1 MAAVGATLI
10 AMGGGGFHS
19 NLSTVEALDCWVEGE
34 QSWRGVAPMRSFRH
48 ALAVQEL
55 DDWVYAIGGWVNGSE
70 CSATVERYNLRTNE
84 WQDCRPLL
92 QARRLHGAA
101 ALSSLKQILV
111 FGGNTKDGDWYTAS
125 VEAYDTLTDEWYP
138 LSDLPHPG
146 PCSAVEASGVVFVFM
161 HGGHVLRYEVE
172 EDRYTKLSKL
182 PLKAW
187 YCFDVVAVGR
197 HVYLIGGALAGRWTK
212 SFYKYDTDTDDWT
225 VMPDLLRERRRC
237 AAAVI
242 IAP

>member
-1 MAAVGATLI
+1 
-10 AMGGGGFHS
+10 MGGGGFHS
-19 NLSTVEALDCWVEGE
+19 NLSTVEALDCGVTGS
-34 QSWRGVAPMRSFRH
+34 QLWRSMTPMRSFRH

-55 DDWVYAIGGWVNGSE
+55 DGWVYAIGGWVNGCE
-70 CSATVERYNLRTNE
+70 CSAAVERYHLQTDV

-101 ALSSLKQILV
+101 ALTSLKQILV

-138 LSDLPHPG
+138 LADLPHPG
-146 PCSAVEASGVVFVFM
+146 PCSAVEANGTIFVIM

-172 EDRYTKLSKL
+172 EDRYTMLSPL

-187 YCFDVVAVGR
+187 YCFDVVAVGPY
-197 HVYLIGGALAGRWTK
+197 VYLIGGALSGKWTK
-212 SFYKYDTDTDDWT
+212 AFYKYDTEMDEWT
-225 VMPDLLRERRRC
+225 AMPELLRERRRC
-237 AAAVI
+237 AAAVVM
-242 IAP
+242 APS